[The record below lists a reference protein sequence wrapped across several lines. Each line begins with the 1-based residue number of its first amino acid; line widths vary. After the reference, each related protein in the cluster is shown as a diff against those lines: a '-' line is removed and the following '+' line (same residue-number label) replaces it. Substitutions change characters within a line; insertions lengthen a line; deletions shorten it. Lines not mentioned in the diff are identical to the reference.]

1 LTRRS
6 DATLLASLQKHRTLP
21 ITRGQRMQTFG
32 RIILAVGAGL
42 LAAIVATFEIFVG
55 WTEAI
60 LRRDPSGGA
69 VVGLLSPGYF
79 LISSAFGVAV
89 GAVVGLLVFWRPPPR
104 RNGPKRRD

>member
-1 LTRRS
+1 
-6 DATLLASLQKHRTLP
+6 
-21 ITRGQRMQTFG
+21 MQTFG

-42 LAAIVATFEIFVG
+42 LAAIDATFEIFEG

-60 LRRDPSGGA
+60 LRRDPSVGA

-79 LISSAFGVAV
+79 LMSSALGATV

-104 RNGPKRRD
+104 RNGPERRD